1 MSWQSRTAT
10 WLQGVH
16 NELANGTGRI
26 FSRVAGDFRHAHR
39 IHLSL
44 RTLRLVRVARSNGH
58 EEGPLT
64 GETGP
69 GMHDCEA
76 ASGRPRGVIE

>member
-10 WLQGVH
+10 WLQGVN

-26 FSRVAGDFRHAHR
+26 FSRAAGDLRHACR

-44 RTLRLVRVARSNGH
+44 RTLRLVRVARSVEH
-58 EEGPLT
+58 EEEPLT
-64 GETGP
+64 GEACRI
-69 GMHDCEA
+69 M
-76 ASGRPRGVIE
+76 V